1 MDKKKLTVQCWGDAG
16 VTFRS
21 CKKKWYTINI
31 PFSLVY
37 ITYLTGKF
45 TKMSRI
51 YLEMTLVTPKKNI
64 PIHGEKGQ
72 VWRLVCYLKEMCN
85 GLFISRGI
93 LDEKLGMR
101 PSSQNLYPIFD
112 QNLRFS
118 LPHLWPDQK
127 FDSLLMSVAT
137 VTVVLNINYE
147 IMNMKK

>member
-1 MDKKKLTVQCWGDAG
+1 MDKKKLTLQCWGDIG

-37 ITYLTGKF
+37 ISYLTGKF
-45 TKMSRI
+45 TKVLGI

-64 PIHGEKGQ
+64 PIYGEKSQ

-85 GLFISRGI
+85 GLFISWGI

-101 PSSQNLYPIFD
+101 PSSQNPYPIFD
-112 QNLRFS
+112 QICDFPYPTYDLTKNSILWFWALRLS
-118 LPHLWPDQK
+118 QLCQ
-127 FDSLLMSVAT
+127 T
-137 VTVVLNINYE
+137 
-147 IMNMKK
+147 